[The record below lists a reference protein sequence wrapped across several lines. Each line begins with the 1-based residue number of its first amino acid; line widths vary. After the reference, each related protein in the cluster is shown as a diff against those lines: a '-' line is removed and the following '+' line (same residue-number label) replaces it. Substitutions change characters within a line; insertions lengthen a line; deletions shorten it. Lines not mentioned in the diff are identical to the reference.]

1 MKNRPRMRVAV
12 VTLAGAL
19 LVGGCS
25 FNFGG
30 SGGDR
35 GSDRDIDSAGT
46 VREEEQG
53 LMTSLFTRT
62 PVDLPDAVPV
72 PMRQADVERGLGGVI
87 LRVTGVAPTQGWFN
101 AALLPDEQPD
111 AAGVLTVRLLAVP
124 PLEPMPV
131 GPERTRLLMVGAF
144 LQELE
149 LRNIRAFRVVSA
161 QNVVTLPL
169 PPRPAAPAIDLASD
183 PELQAAAAASF

>member
-1 MKNRPRMRVAV
+1 MAHGPRMRVAV
-12 VTLAGAL
+12 VTLMGAL

-25 FNFGG
+25 FQFG
-30 SGGDR
+30 R
-35 GSDRDIDSAGT
+35 NQPDRDVDSTGT
-46 VREEEQG
+46 VRSNEQG
-53 LMTSLFTRT
+53 LLTGLFTRT

-72 PMRQADVERGLGGVI
+72 PMREATVERGYGGVI

-101 AALLPDEQPD
+101 AALVPDVQPD
-111 AAGVLTVRLLAVP
+111 AAGVLTVSLIAVP

-131 GPERTRLLMVGAF
+131 GPERTRLLMTGAF

-161 QNVVTLPL
+161 QQTVTLPL
-169 PPRPAAPAIDLASD
+169 PPRPAAPVIVPTDVLD
-183 PELQAAAAASF
+183 EETF